1 MAKMP
6 PEVERLVRLMLM
18 LPNDPHHELHQRL
31 ADESVDASIAL
42 AMRWYIGDAAKMWP
56 PAGPRNL
63 AEAVLIV
70 FANPSEG
77 TISLISSAI
86 SDEATKNTSIGA
98 AWVEQVRAAAIDV
111 LAFERPLEDILTEA
125 REHWSLNGR

>member
-6 PEVERLVRLMLM
+6 PEVERLVRLVLM
-18 LPNDPHHELHQRL
+18 LPSDPHHELYEHL
-31 ADESVDASIAL
+31 ADEGIDTML
-42 AMRWYIGDAAKMWP
+42 PTEMRWYVDQAARMWP
-56 PAGPRNL
+56 PGGPRNL
-63 AEAVLIV
+63 AEAVLMV
-70 FANPSEG
+70 FANPSEE
-77 TISLISSAI
+77 TLLAISFEISSE
-86 SDEATKNTSIGA
+86 SLKRTSIGA